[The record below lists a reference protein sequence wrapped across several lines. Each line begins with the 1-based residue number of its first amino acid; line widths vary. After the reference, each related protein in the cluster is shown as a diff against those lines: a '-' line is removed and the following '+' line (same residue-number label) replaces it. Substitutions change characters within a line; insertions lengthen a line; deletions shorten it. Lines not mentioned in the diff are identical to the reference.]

1 MILKLL
7 LIYIGFLLLDIDR
20 SLIYDQFNSYQIN
33 INGINPLIESLNK
46 MVEVDSLKK
55 VAGIIIL
62 TLVALIILASGSSAI
77 ASRPITSI
85 TYPPSASTGTVIGRV
100 TTTANGSIGLSDAY
114 IAIVNN
120 NNVSQEYA
128 DTISNSTGGF
138 NFTGVSTAGSYRIYA
153 NKTPPGEGFSATF
166 SVSANNSTMV
176 MVVIDVTPTPT
187 PTPIPTTT
195 PTPTPTPIPTT
206 TPTPTPIPTTT
217 PTPTPIPTTTPTPT
231 PTTSATSTIT
241 TMTPT
246 SSAIGSITQI
256 PTPKS
261 TVTPAIPALMA
272 ILIIGIV
279 AYLIKNKD

>member
-1 MILKLL
+1 M
-7 LIYIGFLLLDIDR
+7 
-20 SLIYDQFNSYQIN
+20 
-33 INGINPLIESLNK
+33 
-46 MVEVDSLKK
+46 KK

-138 NFTGVSTAGSYRIYA
+138 NFTGVSTTGSYRIYA

-176 MVVIDVTPTPT
+176 MVVIDVTP
-187 PTPIPTTT
+187 
-195 PTPTPTPIPTT
+195 